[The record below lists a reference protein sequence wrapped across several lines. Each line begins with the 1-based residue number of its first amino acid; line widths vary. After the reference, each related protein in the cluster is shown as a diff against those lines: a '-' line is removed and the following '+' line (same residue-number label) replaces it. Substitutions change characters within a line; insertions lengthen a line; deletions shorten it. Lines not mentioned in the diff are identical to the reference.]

1 MMRSDQKEPRT
12 LDEYIAAFPAE
23 VQKILQKIRLTI
35 REAAPEAGEAIKY
48 QMPTFTLD
56 GNLVS
61 FAAYKNHIGLY
72 PIPAGNEKFQKDIS
86 AYRTEKS
93 TVRLPLDKPIPYELI
108 SRLVKFRRKENREKA
123 ETKRKNISIDHTAE
137 A

>member
-1 MMRSDQKEPRT
+1 MSTDKT
-12 LDEYIAAFPAE
+12 GASTIDEYIAAYPAGIR
-23 VQKILQKIRLTI
+23 QILKKIRRTI
-35 REAAPEAGEAIKY
+35 QDAAPEAQETIKY
-48 QMPTFTLD
+48 RMPTFTQD

-86 AYRTEKS
+86 TYRTEKS

-108 SRLVKFRRKENREKA
+108 TRLVKFRLEENRVGA
-123 ETKRKNISIDHTAE
+123 AGRGRKK
-137 A
+137 